1 METKVTSAA
10 LSVQLHYAI
19 EEDLL
24 RVGGEGK
31 SPELF
36 LNDWALGTRKD
47 IMAVALK
54 LLAETHD
61 DEVLVIGLVPSQ
73 KPAEGSVSEEEGP
86 TEVGKQD
93 WE

>member
-1 METKVTSAA
+1 METKITGAR
-10 LSVQLHYAI
+10 LSVRLNYII

-24 RVGGEGK
+24 KVGGDGY
-31 SPELF
+31 SPDIY

-54 LLAETHD
+54 LLAESHD

-73 KPAEGSVSEEEGP
+73 KPSEGAQSDEEDDPWLGELG
-86 TEVGKQD
+86 GR
-93 WE
+93 